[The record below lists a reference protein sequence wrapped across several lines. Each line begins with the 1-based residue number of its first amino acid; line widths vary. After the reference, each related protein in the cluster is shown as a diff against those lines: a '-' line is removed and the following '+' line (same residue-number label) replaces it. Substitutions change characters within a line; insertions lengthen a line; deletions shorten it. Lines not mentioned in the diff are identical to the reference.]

1 MLFLHQYNLYL
12 FQIESFRKR
21 LKAVTKDKHDASMNA
36 MKLTEEIERKT
47 KQLSEQTSKSKQLQV
62 AIGRLDATAQTQ
74 LHAVA
79 SQSEAAI
86 DTAQQQLQ
94 KVNAQNQEFQ
104 KFVKVK
110 IDFFRIIPNLIL
122 QIQIT

>member
-1 MLFLHQYNLYL
+1 MLFLHQYDLYL

-122 QIQIT
+122 